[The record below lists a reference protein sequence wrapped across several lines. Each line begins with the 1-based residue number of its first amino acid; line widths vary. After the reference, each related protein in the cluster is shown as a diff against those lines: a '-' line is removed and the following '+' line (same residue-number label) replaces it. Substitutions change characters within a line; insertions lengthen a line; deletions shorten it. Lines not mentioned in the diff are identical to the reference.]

1 MQQLVFYETLRG
13 DKLFQKWLMALKDK
27 RGQRLILARLDRLLF
42 GHYGDC
48 KSLQRGL
55 YELRIAYGLG
65 YRIYFAKLRSGQVV
79 LLLAGGSKRT
89 QQRDIESAMVYWEA
103 FKARCK
109 NEKVDN

>member
-1 MQQLVFYETLRG
+1 MKQLVFYETLKG
-13 DKLFQKWLMALKDK
+13 DKPFQKWLMGLKDK
-27 RGQRLILARLDRLLF
+27 RGQSLILACLDRLLL

-48 KSLQRGL
+48 KSLKRGL
-55 YELRIAYGLG
+55 YELRIAYGPG

-89 QQRDIESAMVYWEA
+89 QQRDIERAIGYWEA

-109 NEKVDN
+109 NEKGDN